1 MSRRSGGSPA
11 LKTYRY
17 RSRLAAG
24 APGHPG
30 IRPGIDFDGVYRDV
44 HRSFRQAALAAKQ
57 PPYPAIFRQAGPC
70 FCRLPTVRYLLGFSL
85 PEVVAKTREPSE
97 VNRDG
102 SLAIVWLPLAGGSIF
117 LYASA
122 NPSRKA
128 GCLLLFPECAS
139 LSFPQRPS
147 AQSGDLNQPLTDY
160 AYYYNG
166 ALPT

>member
-1 MSRRSGGSPA
+1 VLIIDNSRPVTIQKNS
-11 LKTYRY
+11 
-17 RSRLAAG
+17 
-24 APGHPG
+24 
-30 IRPGIDFDGVYRDV
+30 
-44 HRSFRQAALAAKQ
+44 
-57 PPYPAIFRQAGPC
+57 
-70 FCRLPTVRYLLGFSL
+70 
-85 PEVVAKTREPSE
+85 AKTTAPSE

-102 SLAIVWLPLAGGSIF
+102 AVAIVWLPLAGGSIF

-160 AYYYNG
+160 AYYYNRTIWRTQ
-166 ALPT
+166 LPRNIKQYHQSISTQYPRLYAFNT